1 MLLMLRVCI
10 VKELGEVDDN
20 SDTDE
25 KDEECMMDDDVRWL
39 NTNTQTHELLI
50 PSTSAHTHATYT
62 STQTIN
68 IY

>member
-39 NTNTQTHELLI
+39 KTHNTNTRTVDTFNI
-50 PSTSAHTHATYT
+50 CTYT
-62 STQTIN
+62 CYIH
-68 IY
+68 